1 MRNVPNYMKYLSFL
15 CLVTLALCSCGNRST
30 EIFSMTNEAEFNIP
44 AGLDNVLTHIFVIE
58 NLPSTFE
65 AATNQNGF
73 TVDQI
78 SKVNSSTAEFI
89 GKFESV
95 DYSNIERVAV
105 NLVDPTG
112 EFPTREIY
120 FQEVIDI
127 NHSGPLQLFGSL
139 SDVKDLLSQPT
150 HNIEIELQFRAP
162 TTLTLENRFIYNF
175 VAFDNE

>member
-1 MRNVPNYMKYLSFL
+1 MKYLTFLFVILLSFS
-15 CLVTLALCSCGNRST
+15 SCRNNSS
-30 EIFSMTNEAEFNIP
+30 EIFSITNEAEFNIP
-44 AGLDNVLTHIFVIE
+44 AGLDNILTHIFLIE

-73 TVDQI
+73 TVDEI
-78 SKVNSSTAEFI
+78 ARVNSSTAEFI
-89 GKFESV
+89 GKFETI
-95 DYSNIERVAV
+95 DYSNIQRVAV

-112 EFPTREIY
+112 EFPSREIY
-120 FQEVIDI
+120 FQEVIPT

-139 SDVKDLLSQPT
+139 SDVKDLLSKPT
-150 HNIEIELQFRAP
+150 HNIEIELQFRSP